1 MKTKSLRE
9 YRPLSLRIW
18 HWLNAFAISGL
29 LLTVL
34 LRKTLLSWRENS
46 AVISKKL
53 EAAGHTIAPELAKE
67 IAVTIRNPLWD
78 IHIYLGYLL
87 GALLL
92 GRILIIL
99 FVEKKCLLKAVLQS
113 LKSGAIFKVNTRHY
127 YMVKALYALFYIMTL
142 LMVVTGFLLVF
153 KESLSLE
160 KSVNS
165 FFKEIHEISM
175 WFFVAFVGA
184 HITGVVAAEQGED
197 AGLVSDM
204 ISGGPRAKD

>member
-18 HWLNAFAISGL
+18 HWLNAIAIIGL

-34 LRKTLLSWRENS
+34 LRKTLLSWKTNS
-46 AVISKKL
+46 AVISSKL
-53 EAAGHTIAPELAKE
+53 EAAGQAITPELAKE
-67 IAVTIRNPLWD
+67 IAVSIRNPLWD

-92 GRILIIL
+92 GRILIII
-99 FVEKKCLLKAVLQS
+99 FVEKKCLLTSVLQS
-113 LKSGAIFKVNTRHY
+113 LKNGAIYKTNTRHY

-160 KSVNS
+160 KSMSS
-165 FFKEIHEISM
+165 FLKETHEIAM
-175 WFFVAFVGA
+175 WFFVAFVAG
-184 HITGVVAAEQGED
+184 HIIGLVVAEQGDD

-204 ISGGPRAKD
+204 ISGGPQGKS